1 MRPSETDLH
10 PEAQEFLSKGLA
22 LSRADDGPGAVAWF
36 TAAAQSDPRHALP
49 YFLLACEHAAM
60 GEVDQAEIAFAQ
72 TLLLADQFHIAR
84 FQLGLLQFSSNR
96 PAIALLTWQSLLSLP
111 DDSPLPC
118 FVRGFSL
125 LAQDQF
131 KDAQAQFERGMSK
144 NEGNEPLNQ
153 DIARVVA
160 QIKALPGSEM
170 QDDQAH
176 VLLANY
182 QQQGQYRQ

>member
-1 MRPSETDLH
+1 MIPSEIDLQ

-22 LSRADDGPGAVAWF
+22 LSQADDGAGAVMAF
-36 TAAAQSDPRHALP
+36 TAAAQADPRHALP
-49 YFLLACEHAAM
+49 YFLMACEHAAM
-60 GEVDQAEIAFAQ
+60 GEVEQAEIAFAQ

-96 PAIALLTWQSLLSLP
+96 PAIALLTWQNLLALP
-111 DDSPLPC
+111 DDSPLPD
-118 FVRGFSL
+118 FVRGFSF
-125 LAQDQF
+125 LAQDKF
-131 KDAQAQFERGMSK
+131 DEALAQFEMGMSK
-144 NEGNEPLNQ
+144 NRDNEPLNQ